1 VAPRILGSTV
11 GGLIVLL
18 NARTPLGSDWV
29 DLPAAIGTSV
39 YVLLCAL
46 WAAAPAYSVRAHRQE
61 KAREAEHDRQRQPVS
76 A

>member
-18 NARTPLGSDWV
+18 NARTLLDGDWV
-29 DLPAAIGTSV
+29 DLPGAIGTSV
-39 YVLLCAL
+39 YVVLCAL
-46 WAAAPAYSVRAHRQE
+46 WAAALAYSVRAHRQE
-61 KAREAEHDRQRQPVS
+61 KAREAEHARQRQPVS